1 MDLDELLKS
10 IREEGEPKGGQI
22 IAAKKFFGED
32 KYDKYYQELL
42 SEGRIEGDNLSPQER
57 KEGVKAYKKSKIDF
71 ETFVN
76 KVTDRK
82 KQVNVNKVNSTKSLN
97 RGGALVVSKSSQ
109 IQTSSFFNREEESVE
124 NIDDILAGID
134 SIIETLRKE
143 ESLRK
148 KAADEERKRSERKG
162 RSAKEKRLENNIFKG
177 FIKSTKKVLE
187 PVKSIFDKL
196 FNFVSQILIG
206 NVLTKIV
213 DWFSDEENKQKLG
226 AIGTFLEKT
235 WPALLGTYLLF
246 GTRLG
251 RFIARITG
259 MTLRFIPKLAL
270 AFARLVAAHPIAA
283 LAIAGGIGATAAA
296 LRNESMREEENKK
309 DDKNIVTPTETREKG
324 QTPGGTQ
331 LMDEMIR
338 QRGFGGAFS
347 GGGFAM
353 GTDTVPAMLTP
364 GEFIMSR
371 GAVDAYGLDFME
383 GINASAGGT
392 NKPKRM
398 GGTTYAAGGGSI
410 DEMSR
415 EQQSAMESRRQNNTR
430 AWWDFLGWAGT
441 GNKTKSSEG
450 NGLRGLTAQDYR
462 DLAFIVSAE
471 AQRGTDDEYGVAAA
485 ILNRVADP
493 SWPNTIKA
501 VGSQAGQ
508 FEAVFTGKAYDD
520 PALAEKLASEEGQRK
535 IAGALN
541 KLQGRTDFKG
551 TSQYANMGE
560 GDIKF
565 SSRGNFYHYK
575 EQVGKNDPPPSP
587 PPSYYKKFV
596 GPGGSGITLAGTGS
610 SGASSSASSASGG
623 NTKKTDWSKVKGI
636 SGAFESVSGTNRGIA
651 SGKIGNTAPKL
662 NIPAPPPVRSGP
674 AVSTVSQ
681 SESSSGDSPL
691 GPNSNYIPPIPI
703 PPPSLSK
710 AKILGVSV

>member
-82 KQVNVNKVNSTKSLN
+82 KQVNVSKVNSTKSLN

-109 IQTSSFFNREEESVE
+109 IQTSSFFNREEESAE
-124 NIDDILAGID
+124 NIDDILIGID

-143 ESLRK
+143 ESLKK
-148 KAADEERKRSERKG
+148 KAADEERKQSERKS
-162 RSAKEKRLENNIFKG
+162 RSSKEKSLENNIFKG
-177 FIKSTKKVLE
+177 FIESTKKVLK
-187 PVKSIFDKL
+187 PVKSIFDRL

-206 NVLTKIV
+206 NILTKIV
-213 DWFSDEENKQKLG
+213 DWFSDEGNKQKLS

-246 GTRLG
+246 GNSFG
-251 RFIARITG
+251 RFVARIVG
-259 MTLRFIPKLAL
+259 MTLRFIPKLAV
-270 AFARLVAAHPIAA
+270 AFARLVAAHP
-283 LAIAGGIGATAAA
+283 LAAAA
-296 LRNESMREEENKK
+296 LGVGALGVAAMTQNQSGTAVIK
-309 DDKNIVTPTETREKG
+309 DPEDPEKSQMDETRE
-324 QTPGGTQ
+324 
-331 LMDEMIR
+331 
-338 QRGFGGAFS
+338 FGGMTGAPISADMLGFS
-347 GGGFAM
+347 GGGEAQ
-353 GTDTVPAMLTP
+353 GTDVIPAMLTP

-371 GAVDAYGLDFME
+371 GAVEAYGLDFME

-392 NKPKRM
+392 NKPKKM

-415 EQQSAMESRRQNNTR
+415 QQQAAMESRRQNDNR
-430 AWWDFLGWAGT
+430 EWWDFLGMAGT
-441 GNKTKSSEG
+441 GNKVKSSEG
-450 NGLRGLTAQDYR
+450 NGLKGLTAQDYR

-520 PALAEKLASEEGQRK
+520 PALAEKLASKEGQRK

-551 TSQYANMGE
+551 TSQYANMGQ

-674 AVSTVSQ
+674 AVSAVSQ

-703 PPPSLSK
+703 PPPSLPK
-710 AKILGVSV
+710 AKILGISI

>member
-1 MDLDELLKS
+1 
-10 IREEGEPKGGQI
+10 
-22 IAAKKFFGED
+22 
-32 KYDKYYQELL
+32 
-42 SEGRIEGDNLSPQER
+42 
-57 KEGVKAYKKSKIDF
+57 
-71 ETFVN
+71 
-76 KVTDRK
+76 
-82 KQVNVNKVNSTKSLN
+82 
-97 RGGALVVSKSSQ
+97 
-109 IQTSSFFNREEESVE
+109 
-124 NIDDILAGID
+124 
-134 SIIETLRKE
+134 
-143 ESLRK
+143 
-148 KAADEERKRSERKG
+148 
-162 RSAKEKRLENNIFKG
+162 
-177 FIKSTKKVLE
+177 
-187 PVKSIFDKL
+187 
-196 FNFVSQILIG
+196 
-206 NVLTKIV
+206 
-213 DWFSDEENKQKLG
+213 
-226 AIGTFLEKT
+226 
-235 WPALLGTYLLF
+235 
-246 GTRLG
+246 
-251 RFIARITG
+251 
-259 MTLRFIPKLAL
+259 
-270 AFARLVAAHPIAA
+270 
-283 LAIAGGIGATAAA
+283 
-296 LRNESMREEENKK
+296 
-309 DDKNIVTPTETREKG
+309 
-324 QTPGGTQ
+324 
-331 LMDEMIR
+331 
-338 QRGFGGAFS
+338 
-347 GGGFAM
+347 
-353 GTDTVPAMLTP
+353 
-364 GEFIMSR
+364 
-371 GAVDAYGLDFME
+371 ME

-392 NKPKRM
+392 NRPKRM

-415 EQQSAMESRRQNNTR
+415 QQQAAMESRRQNNNR
-430 AWWDFLGWAGT
+430 EWWDFLGLAGT
-441 GNKTKSSEG
+441 GNKAKSSEG

-520 PALAEKLASEEGQRK
+520 PALAEKASSEEGQRK

-551 TSQYANMGE
+551 TSQYANMGQ

-610 SGASSSASSASGG
+610 SGASSSASG

-636 SGAFESVSGTNRGIA
+636 GGAFESVSGTNRGIA

-710 AKILGVSV
+710 AKILGVSI